1 MKELKISYIKSRGE
15 VMSLGLKEIILL
27 HTVSGGRLEAI
38 LCAVPCIGLNLC
50 MMFYLFLHGSGGKI
64 FLATA

>member
-1 MKELKISYIKSRGE
+1 
-15 VMSLGLKEIILL
+15 MSLGLKEIILL

-38 LCAVPCIGLNLC
+38 LCAMPCIGLNLC